1 MEQMQ
6 VTLIASN
13 SEAFPVGSRVWA
25 QQDQGLLTKL
35 AGQEV
40 EDITYFASARR
51 IDVRTAL
58 GYHFSIST
66 VDYHRLVPE

>member
-13 SEAFPVGSRVWA
+13 SEAFPAGSRVWA
-25 QQDQGLLTKL
+25 QQEQGLLTKL
-35 AGQEV
+35 ADHDV
-40 EDITYFASARR
+40 EDITYFPSAQR